1 MLTSK
6 DVKDRKEKQ
15 KPRLLMPL
23 GPALQE
29 TPGGRNALSPQ
40 QCCFR
45 VDPGLQRNTR
55 LKAFHSDRNC
65 SAKIQDS
72 FSQALPTMDDVAVTE
87 CPQPTQKFCDIESLR
102 SACHGP
108 GLHLFARQEGPW
120 TGLHL
125 SKTRQ
130 QTVVTGSRSSKPDG
144 DQVGPHPQRA
154 GAGSL
159 ASDVPSFRARRA
171 SMMSSASR
179 SSVLI
184 LINTG
189 R

>member
-1 MLTSK
+1 
-6 DVKDRKEKQ
+6 
-15 KPRLLMPL
+15 MPL

-87 CPQPTQKFCDIESLR
+87 CPQPTQKLCDIESLR

-120 TGLHL
+120 TGFTFEQNSTANCGHWQPKLQ
-125 SKTRQ
+125 TRWGPSG
-130 QTVVTGSRSSKPDG
+130 TASS
-144 DQVGPHPQRA
+144 A
-154 GAGSL
+154 GRAGSL
-159 ASDVPSFRARRA
+159 ASNVPSLRARRA